1 MDVGSCLLAGCPCQH
16 GQCSLQT
23 HRASDNTLYYT
34 FFPCASCMH
43 SFEQHSAPI
52 GPESIPT
59 PAPDTAMSIIS
70 REKRRR
76 LSDHP
81 RTPRRPVYSRAHVPN
96 VPGSPSRPQDD
107 ICPRTDTVRNL
118 YQRLLQQRVL
128 LVRGT
133 PAIGKTTLLKLL
145 YYYIDTLDDGPSVFR
160 INGWAQG
167 RVAESK
173 GWANHISRET
183 EGLDVRDA
191 SVAYVILLDEA
202 QSTYWDDQLWSEFV
216 KELSQGSWN
225 AKHHYLVMFS
235 SYGSVSLPDAI
246 TPPHITAHQL
256 VSLRPNNDHPYPLGL
271 LLSEEEFTDA
281 LARKCRHHKPKPIQF
296 TEDVSSVLY
305 AVTQGHAGALHSLID
320 SFTSYIV
327 TPKSGHYAIN
337 QAILKG
343 KTIELDLIHSYFA
356 DFNISFDSLA
366 ATPWRRGLPTRD
378 NLQSDYNAA
387 RLLGQLVRDR
397 VLFWHQHSEQDQKTL
412 ERAHR
417 KGWIHSVSLG
427 NERSGSLAYVL
438 PSQLHEWYISL
449 MLFAPSEQ
457 LSQPALGITTP
468 LELALL
474 AIRHFRPSALRAPA
488 RIGPS
493 TIHRPHEAIFQDEF
507 YRGCHVAS
515 KGKILATPECG
526 TKQGRIDFFVPTLKW
541 GFELLRN
548 GHRLQAHADRFLQ
561 EEGFSSG
568 GAYGSWVTEGVMDNY
583 LLLDFRDNM
592 PRKPLLPDVE
602 QLYHVVFAER
612 FMRVCVVDS
621 KLQQVTG
628 WIRLL
633 EAEGLR

>member
-1 MDVGSCLLAGCPCQH
+1 MWLLVN
-16 GQCSLQT
+16 T
-23 HRASDNTLYYT
+23 HPNL
-34 FFPCASCMH
+34 P
-43 SFEQHSAPI
+43 P
-52 GPESIPT
+52 PNIPT
-59 PAPDTAMSIIS
+59 DIS
-70 REKRRR
+70 NRK
-76 LSDHP
+76 
-81 RTPRRPVYSRAHVPN
+81 
-96 VPGSPSRPQDD
+96 
-107 ICPRTDTVRNL
+107 
-118 YQRLLQQRVL
+118 
-128 LVRGT
+128 LVT
-133 PAIGKTTLLKLL
+133 FQA
-145 YYYIDTLDDGPSVFR
+145 
-160 INGWAQG
+160 
-167 RVAESK
+167 
-173 GWANHISRET
+173 
-183 EGLDVRDA
+183 
-191 SVAYVILLDEA
+191 
-202 QSTYWDDQLWSEFV
+202 
-216 KELSQGSWN
+216 
-225 AKHHYLVMFS
+225 
-235 SYGSVSLPDAI
+235 
-246 TPPHITAHQL
+246 
-256 VSLRPNNDHPYPLGL
+256 
-271 LLSEEEFTDA
+271 
-281 LARKCRHHKPKPIQF
+281 
-296 TEDVSSVLY
+296 
-305 AVTQGHAGALHSLID
+305 
-320 SFTSYIV
+320 
-327 TPKSGHYAIN
+327 PKSGHSAIN

-343 KTIELDLIHSYFA
+343 KTIDLELLHGYFA
-356 DFNISFDSLA
+356 DFNTSFDSLA

-387 RLLGQLVRDR
+387 RLLGLLVQNR

-474 AIRHFRPSALRAPA
+474 AIRHFRRSALQAPA

-526 TKQGRIDFFVPTLKW
+526 TKRGRIDFFVPGLKW

-548 GHRLQAHADRFLQ
+548 GYRLQAHADRFLQ
-561 EEGFSSG
+561 DEGRNSG
-568 GAYGSWVTEGVMDNY
+568 GAYGSRVTEGIMDNY

-612 FMRVCVVDS
+612 FMRVCVVDC
-621 KLQQVTG
+621 KLQQVTA

>member
-16 GQCSLQT
+16 GHCSLQT
-23 HRASDNTLYYT
+23 HRAPDNTLYYT
-34 FFPCASCMH
+34 FFPCVSCMH
-43 SFEQHSAPI
+43 SFEQHAAPI
-52 GPESIPT
+52 GPETIPT
-59 PAPDTAMSIIS
+59 PVPDTSMSIIP

-81 RTPRRPVYSRAHVPN
+81 RTPRFQITHEPH
-96 VPGSPSRPQDD
+96 
-107 ICPRTDTVRNL
+107 
-118 YQRLLQQRVL
+118 LLQQRVL

-191 SVAYVILLDEA
+191 SVAYVILLINV
-202 QSTYWDDQLWSEFV
+202 Q
-216 KELSQGSWN
+216 
-225 AKHHYLVMFS
+225 
-235 SYGSVSLPDAI
+235 
-246 TPPHITAHQL
+246 
-256 VSLRPNNDHPYPLGL
+256 RL

-296 TEDVSSVLY
+296 TEDVSSALY
-305 AVTQGHAGALHSLID
+305 AVTQGHAGVLHSLID
-320 SFTSYIV
+320 SPTSHIV

-337 QAILKG
+337 QAIQKG
-343 KTIELDLIHSYFA
+343 KTIELDLLHSYFA
-356 DFNISFDSLA
+356 DFNTSFDSLA
-366 ATPWRRGLPTRD
+366 ATPWRRGLPTRK

-387 RLLGQLVRDR
+387 RLLGQL
-397 VLFWHQHSEQDQKTL
+397 
-412 ERAHR
+412 RAHR

-427 NERSGSLAYVL
+427 NERSGSLTNVL

-449 MLFAPSEQ
+449 MLFTPCEQ
-457 LSQPALGITTP
+457 LSQPALGITT

-474 AIRHFRPSALRAPA
+474 AIRHFQPSALRAPA

-526 TKQGRIDFFVPTLKW
+526 TKRGRIEFFVPSLKW

-548 GHRLQAHADRFLQ
+548 GHRLQAHADRFRQ
-561 EEGFSSG
+561 EEGCSSG
-568 GAYGSWVTEGVMDNY
+568 GAYGSWVTEGIMDNY

-602 QLYHVVFAER
+602 QLYHIVFAER
-612 FMRVCVVDS
+612 FTRVCVVDS
-621 KLQQVTG
+621 KLQQVTEC
-628 WIRLL
+628 IRLL
-633 EAEGLR
+633 EAEELR